1 MGKFLKLKEVY
12 CEPDKTHLTGYA
24 SPIDNI
30 TNGLFVDVVR
40 YTKPRKMLI
49 PKDQILAIQH
59 PVTFGYEPDCY
70 AEWGDKDD
78 VPIPGVWFDDATA
91 IWVKHPVQTYKPE
104 AQCIYV
110 CHDIYEDI
118 LDQFDD

>member
-1 MGKFLKLKEVY
+1 MGKFLKLKDVY

-24 SPIDNI
+24 SPIGNI
-30 TNGLFVDVVR
+30 TNGLFVDFVR
-40 YTKPRKMLI
+40 YTKPRQMVI

-59 PVTFGYEPDCY
+59 PVTFGYEPDGY
-70 AEWGDKDD
+70 AEWGEKDD
-78 VPIPGVWFDDATA
+78 IPMAGVFFTDATA
-91 IWVKHPVQTYKPE
+91 IWVKHPVQIYEPD
-104 AQCIYV
+104 AQCVYV